1 MQKITE
7 MNNELRDQSKEMQNN
22 FDKKSEIKPHIDIT
36 YGEYLGKLFENRSDE
51 LSKLYM
57 NLLKQESEMY
67 LIQSKLK
74 KKFHSPEAKDSYN
87 IRKYMMKNKE
97 KILAKSEDNINI
109 KLNDLQHLA
118 NILRNI
124 QLEFQYKF
132 NSGEHLISPEKS
144 SEKIIVSNYCD
155 NIINT
160 TEIIKND
167 NIIDKNN

>member
-67 LIQSKLK
+67 LIQGKLK

-109 KLNDLQHLA
+109 KLNDL
-118 NILRNI
+118 
-124 QLEFQYKF
+124 
-132 NSGEHLISPEKS
+132 
-144 SEKIIVSNYCD
+144 
-155 NIINT
+155 
-160 TEIIKND
+160 
-167 NIIDKNN
+167 